1 MVEVYKHCQQ
11 KYQVGFLP
19 LRLVKSVSYQCRK
32 DEVKEIVN
40 DLLHICHCSTGKVR
54 LAPKEIQDVTGDI
67 LNPLFVL
74 LIGILEAFFGNS
86 VFYSLKSVCLAKD
99 SGHLVALS
107 IMSAGH
113 VTALCCS
120 GNHCV
125 VHWYILL
132 FSLQAVSFD
141 HF

>member
-1 MVEVYKHCQQ
+1 MVEVYQHCQQ
-11 KYQVGFLP
+11 KDQVDFLP
-19 LRLVKSVSYQCRK
+19 LRPVKSVSYQCRE
-32 DEVKEIVN
+32 DEVKEVMN
-40 DLLHICHCSTGKVR
+40 DLLHICHRSTGKVR

-74 LIGILEAFFGNS
+74 LIGILETLLSNS
-86 VFYSLKSVCLAKD
+86 VFYSFKSVCLAKD

-107 IMSAGH
+107 IVSASH
-113 VTALCCS
+113 VTTFCCS
-120 GNHCV
+120 GNHCI

-132 FSLQAVSFD
+132 LSFQAVSFD